1 MKKRISKI
9 LIWAMLFPFFVPL
22 VAEAATQINLTT
34 QVAGILPT
42 ANGGTGSA
50 SGVNI
55 SPYIDATGTS
65 DAITANYTTT
75 QSSTLVDGYSL
86 LLGIATPNAT
96 TTPTFAPTLRGVL
109 QTARVVKKFVNNTEV
124 ALAIGDLQGD
134 AQLIYDLP
142 NTVWILQNPPITT
155 VPSRMSQITAS
166 VASSAVT
173 VSAVSQY
180 LDFRSATLGNGV
192 VSTVLAAP
200 APLVIPSGATLGC
213 VNAVQCQLVVL
224 ETLPTSGVPELA
236 AVNISG
242 GNNLDETTL
251 LTTTTISSGA
261 TSASGVYATTG
272 RSSLPFRVI
281 GTFVAAEATAG
292 TWATAPSLVQSAGG
306 QALAAMSS
314 LGYGQTWQTVTRTS
328 GVTYYNTTGRPIFAI
343 FVALAG
349 LSTSCVVNGV
359 TVYNASNGAN
369 SAESVSVIIPVG
381 ASYSVTATTFQ
392 SQSELR

>member
-1 MKKRISKI
+1 
-9 LIWAMLFPFFVPL
+9 MLFPFFVPL

-75 QSSTLVDGYSL
+75 PSSTLVDGYSL

-173 VSAVSQY
+173 VSAASQY
-180 LDFRSATLGNGV
+180 LDFRSATLGNGA

-200 APLVIPSGATLGC
+200 APLVIPSGASLGC
-213 VNAVQCQLVVL
+213 VNAASAATCQIIVL

-236 AVNISG
+236 VVNAAG

-292 TWATAPSLVQSAGG
+292 TWATSPSLVQGAGG
-306 QALAAMSS
+306 QALASMQSI
-314 LGYGQTWQTVTRTS
+314 GYGQTWQTVTMTLNT
-328 GVTYYNTTGRPIFAI
+328 TYYNTTGKPITVVI
-343 FVALAG
+343 GLVLASAG
-349 LSTSCVVNGV
+349 SMTPIVNGFLLPPITNTNAGAQNFAYTL
-359 TVYNASNGAN
+359 TV
-369 SAESVSVIIPVG
+369 PVG
-381 ASYSVTATTFQ
+381 ESYSSAGNTAPQ
-392 SQSELR
+392 SVAELR